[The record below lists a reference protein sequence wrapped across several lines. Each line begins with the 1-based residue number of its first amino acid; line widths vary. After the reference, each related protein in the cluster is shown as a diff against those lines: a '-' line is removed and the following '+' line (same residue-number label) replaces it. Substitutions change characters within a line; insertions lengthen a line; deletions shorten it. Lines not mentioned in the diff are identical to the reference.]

1 MTKSGVIVMENGDW
15 IKFTTLMEA
24 AIKPLH
30 NVVQRLETEMK
41 NLRTELKED
50 IKDLPCGDH
59 TIKLT
64 QIDTRHT
71 DEERY
76 RQDTK
81 AIKNE
86 SKDFIFKALTVI
98 ISLTVGGIALLGVMY
113 TMGVFKAI
121 AK

>member
-15 IKFTTLMEA
+15 AKFTTLMEA
-24 AIKPLH
+24 AIKPL
-30 NVVQRLETEMK
+30 QDAITGLKTEVGS
-41 NLRTELKED
+41 LRTELKDDVKE
-50 IKDLPCGDH
+50 LPCGDH

-64 QIDTRHT
+64 QIETRHT
-71 DEERY
+71 DEEKHRK
-76 RQDTK
+76 DTQVVK
-81 AIKNE
+81 SE
-86 SKDFIFKALTVI
+86 SKDFIFKALTII